1 MALTAKKL
9 VDCHKEGGGFSRR
22 PGKRGRCKNPD
33 VLRMRRENLALEQ
46 VVTEDGEVYLDL
58 ADTAP
63 APRRGV
69 RPHQGWLRKS
79 FGENLNPLWR
89 YLQKSVGRNW
99 DTVYSELCSKMD
111 RRGTVSG
118 HIFEHMFDY
127 VVTADRV
134 TLVEGKPH
142 VMGYDGPE
150 PITYRGS
157 VGERQCFWVGPRDGK
172 LKVGLKPL
180 PTRWEVE
187 RKNRAKLFT
196 GNTRDLGDN
205 LWLCRDPESGLWYRV
220 TYKPQVWHHYTQEV
234 FSYKRLANGMTAR
247 DPRGFMIRVSERV
260 PRKEALVKGAPCPQT
275 LVLPDLGKD
284 MVLAECRSASKKDLK
299 TYT

>member
-9 VDCHKEGGGFSRR
+9 VDCHKEGGGHSRR

-46 VVTEDGEVYLDL
+46 VVTEEGEVYLDL

-63 APRRGV
+63 SPRRGV
-69 RPHQGWLRKS
+69 RPQGWDRKS

-150 PITYRGS
+150 PVTYRGN
-157 VGERQCFWVGPRDGK
+157 VRERQCFWVGPRDGK

-187 RKNRAKLFT
+187 RKNRAKLFA

-220 TYKPQVWHHYTQEV
+220 VYKPQIWHHYTQEV
-234 FSYKRLANGMTAR
+234 TRWKREGKHSYATDPDGRLIPIKEVIHRR
-247 DPRGFMIRVSERV
+247 DPDSE
-260 PRKEALVKGAPCPQT
+260 G
-275 LVLPDLGKD
+275 
-284 MVLAECRSASKKDLK
+284 
-299 TYT
+299 